1 MKRADHRSVG
11 ELLLECDLTARRMLI
26 DPDVLDT
33 AAMVRA
39 WPEVVQAAHEL
50 LQALPTKD
58 SPAASIHGPQ
68 VRTSDLTGERL
79 HLMAIALHLNLSQR
93 VWPGEGPVDP
103 HFLTIAGN
111 LVRAHDLIDQHLHR
125 SRTPAPD
132 VLADA
137 AAARTRVLHALYVG
151 SHAIQLAARAQ
162 TRDLQI
168 RKGPHSARRRASM
181 LNALQFVQ
189 DKTAAFEQVAGAE
202 VYRLFPS
209 STSGERREPPATDRL
224 RTALAAWDVETHRAL
239 AREPSMANLCELTH
253 VQSTTL
259 ALTQVLLNAA
269 VARDVVDEAPVR
281 AHVEPR
287 LAAAQFAWGELHG
300 TLGQLI
306 RNPHRAVSRDLRLA
320 GSELVL
326 ALSELAFDGTAVA
339 DPATIAGRVDLGRT
353 VSTLA
358 GAMDA
363 PHQASLLLLDAAL
376 DPRNRVDANAAQHLI
391 SRLSDAAGEVAS
403 PVDCWI
409 DPRDLVASRDI
420 TPPAPIRGIIS
431 RQVETVRATSRTLT
445 AGASALVAAAAPTAT
460 HIDERARVHA
470 DRGGR
475 GLSGPQPATH
485 ISR

>member
-50 LQALPTKD
+50 LQALPTMD

-68 VRTSDLTGERL
+68 VGTRDLTGERL
-79 HLMAIALHLNLSQR
+79 HLMAVALHLNLSQR
-93 VWPGEGPVDP
+93 VWPGEGPVDR
-103 HFLTIAGN
+103 HFLTIADN
-111 LVRAHDLIDQHLHR
+111 LVRAHDLIDQQLR
-125 SRTPAPD
+125 RDGAPTPE

-151 SHAIQLAARAQ
+151 SHAIQVAARAQ
-162 TRDLQI
+162 VRDLQI
-168 RKGPHSARRRASM
+168 RQGPHSARRRASQ

-189 DKTAAFEQVAGAE
+189 EKTAAFEQVAGAE
-202 VYRLFPS
+202 VYRLFPAAI
-209 STSGERREPPATDRL
+209 SGEWREPPVKDRL
-224 RTALAAWDVETHRAL
+224 STALAAWDVETHRAL

-253 VQSTTL
+253 VQSTIL

-269 VARDVVDEAPVR
+269 VARDVIDEAPVR

-300 TLGQLI
+300 TLSQLT

-326 ALSELAFDGTAVA
+326 ALSELVFDGTAVA
-339 DPATIAGRVDLGRT
+339 DPATIAARADLGRV
-353 VSTLA
+353 VSVLA

-363 PHQASLLLLDAAL
+363 PHQTSLLLLDAAL
-376 DPRNRVDANAAQHLI
+376 DPRSRVDANAAQHLI
-391 SRLSDAAGEVAS
+391 SRLYDLADELAPE
-403 PVDCWI
+403 DCWI
-409 DPRDLVASRDI
+409 DPRDLVTHRDI
-420 TPPAPIRGIIS
+420 TPPAPVRGVIS
-431 RQVETVRATSRTLT
+431 AQVECVRASSRTLA
-445 AGASALVAAAAPTAT
+445 AGASTIEAASSPTAT
-460 HIDERARVHA
+460 PREEAVRRHPDL
-470 DRGGR
+470 DR
-475 GLSGPQPATH
+475 SGPGRPQRGTH

>member
-26 DPDVLDT
+26 DPDVLDP

-39 WPEVVQAAHEL
+39 WPEMVQAAHEL
-50 LQALPTKD
+50 LQALPTQD
-58 SPAASIHGPQ
+58 SPATCVYGPQ
-68 VRTSDLTGERL
+68 ARSGDLTGERL

-93 VWPGEGPVDP
+93 VWPGEGPVDR
-103 HFLTIAGN
+103 HFLTIADN
-111 LVRAHDLIDQHLHR
+111 LVRAHDLIDQHLR
-125 SRTPAPD
+125 RPSTPTPD

-151 SHAIQLAARAQ
+151 SHAIQVAARAQ
-162 TRDLQI
+162 YRDLQI
-168 RKGPHSARRRASM
+168 RKGPHSARRRASQ

-202 VYRLFPS
+202 VHRLFPGAL
-209 STSGERREPPATDRL
+209 SGERREPTATDRL
-224 RTALAAWDVETHRAL
+224 RTALASWDVETHRAL

-259 ALTQVLLNAA
+259 ALTRMLLNAA
-269 VARDVVDEAPVR
+269 VTADVVDQAPAR

-287 LAAAQFAWGELHG
+287 LAAAQSAWGKLHG
-300 TLGQLI
+300 TLRRLT
-306 RNPHRAVSRDLRLA
+306 RNAYRTVSRDLSLA

-326 ALSELAFDGTAVA
+326 ALSDLVFDGTTVA

-358 GAMDA
+358 EAMDA

-391 SRLSDAAGEVAS
+391 SQLSDAAGEVTS
-403 PVDCWI
+403 PDDCWI
-409 DPRDLVASRDI
+409 DPRDLAANRDI

-431 RQVETVRATSRTLT
+431 AQVQTVRATSRTLA

-460 HIDERARVHA
+460 PRDEPTRSGL
-470 DRGGR
+470 DREIGGPIR
-475 GLSGPQPATH
+475 PQPATH

>member
-1 MKRADHRSVG
+1 MKRVDQRSVG

-26 DPDVLDT
+26 DPDVLDP
-33 AAMVRA
+33 AAMVRV

-50 LQALPTKD
+50 LQALPTQD
-58 SPAASIHGPQ
+58 SPAATVHGPQ
-68 VRTSDLTGERL
+68 VRTNDLTGERL
-79 HLMAIALHLNLSQR
+79 HLMAIAMHLNLSQR
-93 VWPGEGPVDP
+93 AWPGEGPVDP

-111 LVRAHDLIDQHLHR
+111 LVRAHDLIDQHLAR
-125 SRTPAPD
+125 TRTPTPD

-137 AAARTRVLHALYVG
+137 AAARARVLHALYVG
-151 SHAIQLAARAQ
+151 SHAIQVAARAQ

-168 RKGPHSARRRASM
+168 RKGPHGARRRASQ
-181 LNALQFVQ
+181 LSALQFVQ
-189 DKTAAFEQVAGAE
+189 DKSAAFEKLAGAE

-209 STSGERREPPATDRL
+209 AISGERREPPKMDRL
-224 RTALAAWDVETHRAL
+224 RTALAAWDVESHRAL

-259 ALTQVLLNAA
+259 ALTRVLLDAA
-269 VARDVVDEAPVR
+269 VARGVVDQAPVR

-287 LAAAQFAWGELHG
+287 LAAAQRAWGELHG
-300 TLGQLI
+300 TLRQLTKHA
-306 RNPHRAVSRDLRLA
+306 HRAVSRDLRLA

-326 ALSELAFDGTAVA
+326 AFSELVLDGTTVA

-353 VSTLA
+353 VSVLA

-376 DPRNRVDANAAQHLI
+376 DPRSRVDANGAQHLI
-391 SRLSDAAGEVAS
+391 SRLPDDAGEVAS
-403 PVDCWI
+403 PDDCWI
-409 DPRDLVASRDI
+409 DPRELVAGHDI

-431 RQVETVRATSRTLT
+431 AHVETVRATSRTLA
-445 AGASALVAAAAPTAT
+445 AGASALVVAASPTTT
-460 HIDERARVHA
+460 HTDEPARLHP
-470 DRGGR
+470 DRERGGASR
-475 GLSGPQPATH
+475 PEPATR

>member
-26 DPDVLDT
+26 DPDVLDP

-58 SPAASIHGPQ
+58 SPAATIHGPQ

-93 VWPGEGPVDP
+93 VWPGEGPVDR
-103 HFLTIAGN
+103 HFLTIADN
-111 LVRAHDLIDQHLHR
+111 LVRAHDLIDQQLR
-125 SRTPAPD
+125 RDSTPTPD

-151 SHAIQLAARAQ
+151 SHAIQVAARAQ
-162 TRDLQI
+162 IRDLQI
-168 RKGPHSARRRASM
+168 RQGPHSARRRTSQ

-202 VYRLFPS
+202 VYRLFPAAI
-209 STSGERREPPATDRL
+209 SGERREPPAKDRL
-224 RTALAAWDVETHRAL
+224 STALAAWDVETHRAL

-259 ALTQVLLNAA
+259 GPDPGAA
-269 VARDVVDEAPVR
+269 ERCRRARRRRPGAGPSSCR
-281 AHVEPR
+281 
-287 LAAAQFAWGELHG
+287 AAARRSAVRVGELHG
-300 TLGQLI
+300 TLRQLTKH
-306 RNPHRAVSRDLRLA
+306 PHRAVSRDLRLA

-326 ALSELAFDGTAVA
+326 AFSELVFDGTALA

-353 VSTLA
+353 VSVLA

-376 DPRNRVDANAAQHLI
+376 DPRSRVDANAAQHLI
-391 SRLSDAAGEVAS
+391 SRLYDAAGELAS
-403 PVDCWI
+403 PKT
-409 DPRDLVASRDI
+409 AGS
-420 TPPAPIRGIIS
+420 TPATWS
-431 RQVETVRATSRTLT
+431 QTATSRPRPPSE
-445 AGASALVAAAAPTAT
+445 ASSLRRWKPSEPPRAP
-460 HIDERARVHA
+460 
-470 DRGGR
+470 
-475 GLSGPQPATH
+475 
-485 ISR
+485 SRQGHRHS